1 MHNNPVNSPGIDTRT
16 GESKPKKTNLYIYAS
31 MASLICQNNFNSKFL
46 CQSYVAFD
54 LLNL

>member
-31 MASLICQNNFNSKFL
+31 MASSEAIMKLPL
-46 CQSYVAFD
+46 
-54 LLNL
+54 